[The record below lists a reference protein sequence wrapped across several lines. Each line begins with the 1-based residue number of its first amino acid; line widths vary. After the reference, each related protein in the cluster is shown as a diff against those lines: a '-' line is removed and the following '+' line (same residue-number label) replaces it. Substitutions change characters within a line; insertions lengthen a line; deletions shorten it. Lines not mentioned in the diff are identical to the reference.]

1 MYGPPGAFTASV
13 AWYRAGGGTA
23 AVSVVATAPAPEDRL
38 GTPSVVLWPEHD
50 PLFPRDWSDRLEEFF
65 SQVRLRFVDGAGHFA
80 PLEFPDVL
88 AEEVRA
94 QFL

>member
-1 MYGPPGAFTASV
+1 
-13 AWYRAGGGTA
+13 
-23 AVSVVATAPAPEDRL
+23 
-38 GTPSVVLWPEHD
+38 
-50 PLFPRDWSDRLEEFF
+50 
-65 SQVRLRFVDGAGHFA
+65 VDGAGHFA

>member
-1 MYGPPGAFTASV
+1 M
-13 AWYRAGGGTA
+13 
-23 AVSVVATAPAPEDRL
+23 
-38 GTPSVVLWPEHD
+38 LWPEHD
-50 PLFPRDWSDRLEEFF
+50 PLFPRDWSDRLGEFF